1 MNKKNTTDFWQLTRL
16 PRQTRNY
23 IPTFIAANMIAQNP
37 EKYGFLVEKLQPVT
51 YDTVLISDCV
61 DLEIIAQ
68 CVDTTFEAIKNLN
81 PAVKRWCTP
90 PGVENFTLNIPE
102 GTRDKFYENYRS
114 IPETEKRSWVRHRV
128 KTGETLSVIARKYG
142 STVSILKDYNKIK
155 GNMIYA
161 GDYLL
166 IPVPQNKK
174 YYTYQPPRTKRKSA
188 NRSRVSYANVVP
200 ANHKKI
206 VYLVKKG
213 DTLGEIAEM
222 YQTRASK
229 IRGWN
234 NLYYGQNIYP
244 NQKLTIWI
252 PENFSQTVSS
262 KSSKS
267 KEHLPDGSY
276 HVVRAGDTLWEI
288 AQKYEISIANLK
300 KMNRK
305 HSNTIKPGERLKVKE
320 SSGG

>member
-1 MNKKNTTDFWQLTRL
+1 
-16 PRQTRNY
+16 
-23 IPTFIAANMIAQNP
+23 MIAQNP

-102 GTRDKFYENYRS
+102 GTRDKFHENYKS

-174 YYTYQPPRTKRKSA
+174 YYTYRPPRTKRKSSG
-188 NRSRVSYANVVP
+188 RRKVSYAKVVP

-213 DTLGEIAEM
+213 DTLGEIAEL

-229 IRGWN
+229 IRNWN

-252 PENFSQTVSS
+252 PENFSQTISSS

-267 KEHLPDGSY
+267 EEHLPDGSY